1 MGRSFLDLQPHE
13 VLSLAIAV
21 ESRNAQ
27 RYDSFAL
34 LFAGDEASSLF
45 LEMRDEELAH
55 RNALQVMYRS
65 RFGDR
70 PCNVDEAD
78 VDEVVEAVDI
88 DDAEH
93 LIFDSMTRSKV
104 FEAALRAELGAQQF
118 YAALAESVQD
128 EELLALYRLLAAY
141 EQGHLAALENRMRQP
156 DAQKGDNDHGRA
168 KTTHST

>member
-1 MGRSFLDLQPHE
+1 MSRSFRDLQPHE
-13 VLSLAIAV
+13 VLALAIAV

-34 LFAGDEASSLF
+34 LFAGDEAGSLF

-55 RNALQVMYRS
+55 RNALQVMYHS

-70 PCNVDEAD
+70 PCALDEAD

-118 YAALAESVQD
+118 YTALSESVQD
-128 EELLALYRLLAAY
+128 EELLALYRRLAAY
-141 EQGHLAALENRMRQP
+141 EQGHLTALENRIHSSG
-156 DAQKGDNDHGRA
+156 AGKGNNDHGRA
-168 KTTHST
+168 KTTH